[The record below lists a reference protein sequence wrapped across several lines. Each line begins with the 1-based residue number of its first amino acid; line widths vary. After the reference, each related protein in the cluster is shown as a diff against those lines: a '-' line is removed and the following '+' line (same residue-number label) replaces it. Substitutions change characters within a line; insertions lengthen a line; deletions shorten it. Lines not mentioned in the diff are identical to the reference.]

1 MIEKTGS
8 ARWSGGLKDGKG
20 HLSTQTGNLS
30 DVPYSFATRF
40 EGVAGTNP
48 EELLGAAHAACYSM
62 AFSNVLSEYD
72 LKADKIETEVKVS
85 LDAAT
90 GTIPKVHLTMTAS
103 IPGASEED
111 FQAAAKKAK
120 ENCPVSKLFKADISL
135 DATLS

>member
-20 HLSTQTGNLS
+20 HVSTQTGSLNDL
-30 DVPYSFATRF
+30 PYSFATRF
-40 EGVAGTNP
+40 EGVSGSNP
-48 EELLGAAHAACYSM
+48 EELLGAAHAACFSM

-72 LKADKIETEVKVS
+72 LKADSIETEARVS
-85 LDAAT
+85 LDPAIGA
-90 GTIPKVHLTMTAS
+90 ISKIHLTMTAS
-103 IPGASEED
+103 IPGASNDD